1 MLHLTCSAKLSDLL
15 KVYDQVVE
23 AVLLELGLDAR
34 GVAASSGWR
43 VDGTVLRSSI
53 RRLRG
58 ICTHPQVWLH
68 FLSTFLVFTQTR
80 RLANSNVK
88 GMVFINQA
96 L

>member
-1 MLHLTCSAKLSDLL
+1 MLHPTCNAKLSDFL

-43 VDGTVLRSSI
+43 VDGAVLRSSI

-68 FLSTFLVFTQTR
+68 LLSTFLVFTQTHR
-80 RLANSNVK
+80 WANSNVK